1 MKTKINYSIL
11 KYIHSRVSNE
21 ILNVGVLV
29 EKVDSREFEL
39 FIPSDLSR
47 LSILYSDF
55 RPGFLKTYLT
65 SLKQKTDELNA
76 QKFQLII
83 EDQVDPRSFILRP
96 DDTSLEFGEFKP
108 ALVSD
113 SIQRFITGFVPN
125 LFSETSREERHDEV
139 YLKSRLFR
147 SLSQWRGIENK
158 IKKDQE
164 IEFNHLSFKIDFEWQ
179 NGTTNLVKAISFD
192 YKDSGQ
198 INNKIAQSV
207 GYLNHFREFA
217 EQRNSRFDL
226 LLARPTEKS
235 TFKDY
240 DRALDILSDL
250 KVNKEIIE
258 ENRIE
263 QYADRTIAYLRDSDF

>member
-1 MKTKINYSIL
+1 MKTKINYAIL

-76 QKFQLII
+76 QKLQLII

-113 SIQRFITGFVPN
+113 NIQKFITGFVPN

-207 GYLNHFREFA
+207 GYLNHFCEFA